1 MSQTTNRPADTVE
14 QRQSMR
20 AGASS
25 SQPFAGL
32 IDAVIVDDP
41 VPFAFPGSVARSLA
55 QAVWIWVNRD
65 LCQDIDISDLEQAMP
80 DVLARM
86 REAVDGADA
95 DYDNGRRLRAALG
108 NDEARAA
115 LPVIMGALRNRAVLD
130 KAQAFGR
137 AVNTIADEAALGT
150 AIHSMPLQ
158 DPPLAALLFHAA
170 MGQVATPSRV
180 VGAVIKLSGNSN
192 EGTVARAGF
201 GPVIDA
207 ILAHAQN
214 QLHLLQPSGPFSD
227 IDLMCR
233 ALDRFH
239 RLVRALTGYVEFA
252 RGSRWSMVLSAIT
265 KQISDRIE
273 PRLKDVVPDINQAL
287 RKPRE
292 GADRLDNDRLLAA
305 LNGVYL
311 LSAIR
316 DSRDSLALNALFDQA
331 WNQSG
336 QTLEMHLQRNL
347 ELLRQNPDDKIVGTR
362 MEAGIK
368 MAEIRFNPEYA
379 ETLRRARAAAE
390 RRG

>member
-1 MSQTTNRPADTVE
+1 MSQATNRPADAAE
-14 QRQSMR
+14 QRQSVR
-20 AGASS
+20 AGAAS

-32 IDAVIVDDP
+32 IDAIIVEDP

-55 QAVWIWVNRD
+55 QAVWVWVNRD
-65 LCQDIDISDLEQAMP
+65 LCQDTDISDLDQAMP

-115 LPVIMGALRNRAVLD
+115 LPVIMAALRNRAVLD

-137 AVNTIADEAALGT
+137 AVNTITDETALGT
-150 AIHSMPLQ
+150 AINSMPLQ

-170 MGQVATPSRV
+170 MGQVANPTRV
-180 VGAVIKLSGNSN
+180 IGAVIKLSGNSN
-192 EGTVARAGF
+192 EGSVARAGF

-214 QLHLLQPSGPFSD
+214 QLHLLQPHGPFSD

-239 RLVRALTGYVEFA
+239 RLLRALTGYVEFA

-316 DSRDSLALNALFDQA
+316 DCRDSLALNALFDQA

-347 ELLRQNPDDKIVGTR
+347 ELLRQNPDDRNVGTR

>member
-1 MSQTTNRPADTVE
+1 MSQATNRPADAAE
-14 QRQSMR
+14 QRQSAR
-20 AGASS
+20 AGAAS

-32 IDAVIVDDP
+32 IDAIIVEDP

-55 QAVWIWVNRD
+55 QAVWVWVNRD
-65 LCQDIDISDLEQAMP
+65 LCQDIDISDLDQAMP

-115 LPVIMGALRNRAVLD
+115 LPVIMAALRNRAVLD

-137 AVNTIADEAALGT
+137 AVNTITDETALGT
-150 AIHSMPLQ
+150 AINSMPLQ

-170 MGQVATPSRV
+170 MGQVANPTRV
-180 VGAVIKLSGNSN
+180 IGAVIKLSGNSN
-192 EGTVARAGF
+192 EGSVARAGF

-214 QLHLLQPSGPFSD
+214 QLHLLQPHGPFSD

-239 RLVRALTGYVEFA
+239 RLLRALTGYVEFA

-316 DSRDSLALNALFDQA
+316 DCRDSLALNALFDQA

-347 ELLRQNPDDKIVGTR
+347 ELLRQNPDDRNVGTR

>member
-65 LCQDIDISDLEQAMP
+65 LCQDIDISDLEQVMP

-115 LPVIMGALRNRAVLD
+115 LPVIMAALRNRAVLD

-170 MGQVATPSRV
+170 MGQVANPSRV

>member
-1 MSQTTNRPADTVE
+1 
-14 QRQSMR
+14 MR

-65 LCQDIDISDLEQAMP
+65 LCQDIDISDLEQVMP

-115 LPVIMGALRNRAVLD
+115 LPVIMAALRNRAVLD

-170 MGQVATPSRV
+170 MGQVANPSRV